1 MLYQGKRELDDD
13 YRKKRAIKDQAADS
27 SLCIFDQ
34 PAVETEF
41 PYNSHIFIWNKEL
54 QASIWDAAD

>member
-1 MLYQGKRELDDD
+1 MFYQGKRELDDD

-34 PAVETEF
+34 PAVVSEI
-41 PYNSHIFIWNKEL
+41 PYSSHIFF
-54 QASIWDAAD
+54 